1 MGLAR
6 IITRLSSGYDEIE
19 RDLRA
24 RGFQVERSS
33 PDEAAA
39 QPADLEI
46 TIEECTAEQALI
58 RAMDGGG
65 DASVFVAP
73 GALTGRAQPIAAIPF
88 VSSFDRAIPAGQG
101 AEVGPEFVR
110 ENLPTPELSAPSS
123 LQPEMSAPQVLLD
136 KDTPIGDLAQEIK
149 THEDVLAMENQEA
162 VQPETISSQ
171 TQVNEASLL
180 TTSQETHE
188 QGIEASPL
196 PGIQVDSDI
205 AAQAQAEI
213 AKEAVVGALESRL
226 RPELSE
232 PHHESLEAQPVEQFT
247 DFESA
252 AGIEPQTDE
261 TPLDQDV
268 ETEPVQEPVFAA
280 SDTVIIPE
288 LEPVIPALTQEAG
301 AAAGPVELH
310 SDGGAMDAGAQT
322 VPSDWPIWQ
331 PLADPAAPV
340 QVVQSAMSEA
350 EVPPQMMVQQAELPS
365 TVPAYPRN
373 RTPIPHRVNLQAYRA
388 ALKRFSMDDTLFW
401 KTATLAATVAV
412 AAMLVAVSFHRF
424 SPIPATL
431 ENSAAQGSGEV
442 QAPAAVVKGKHPA
455 ISGPAAVKTVAAESL
470 VEAKP
475 PVLVEASRVPNGSA
489 AHKVGLAASKQKIEA
504 KPQRSSYE
512 SDVIAQ
518 DTVVRYGATRAS
530 LPSPSAQKKSQ
541 VKRHSDMN

>member
-73 GALTGRAQPIAAIPF
+73 GALPGAAQPLAAIPF
-88 VSSFDRAIPAGQG
+88 IPSIQPAI
-101 AEVGPEFVR
+101 
-110 ENLPTPELSAPSS
+110 SAI
-123 LQPEMSAPQVLLD
+123 QPEIGRTFVVANPATTESAAELQSAEMIAPQPIWGT
-136 KDTPIGDLAQEIK
+136 DTAIGDLAQNAE
-149 THEDVLAMENQEA
+149 THEDALAMENEES
-162 VQPETISSQ
+162 VQPEMISSQ
-171 TQVNEASLL
+171 TQVNEGNLL

-365 TVPAYPRN
+365 TAPAYPRS
-373 RTPIPHRVNLQAYRA
+373 RTPIPYRVHLQAYRA
-388 ALKRFSMDDTLFW
+388 ALKRLSMDDTLFW
-401 KTATLAATVAV
+401 KTATLAAIVAA

-431 ENSAAQGSGEV
+431 DNSTAQGSGEV
-442 QAPAAVVKGKHPA
+442 QAPAAVLKGKHPT

-475 PVLVEASRVPNGSA
+475 PVLVEASHVSNASA
-489 AHKVGLAASKQKIEA
+489 ARKVGLAASKQKIET
-504 KPQRSSYE
+504 KPQRSFYE
-512 SDVIAQ
+512 SDVIAR

-530 LPSPSAQKKSQ
+530 LPSPSAKKKSQ
-541 VKRHSDMN
+541 VNRYSDMN

>member
-33 PDEAAA
+33 PDEPGA

-73 GALTGRAQPIAAIPF
+73 GALTGRAQPIAASPF
-88 VSSFDRAIPAGQG
+88 VPSFDRAIPAGQG

-110 ENLPTPELSAPSS
+110 ENTPTPELPAPSS
-123 LQPEMSAPQVLLD
+123 LQPERSAPQVPLE

-149 THEDVLAMENQEA
+149 THEDVLAMENQA
-162 VQPETISSQ
+162 VQPEMISSQ
-171 TQVNEASLL
+171 TQVNEGNLL

-196 PGIQVDSDI
+196 PGIQVDPAI
-205 AAQAQAEI
+205 ATQAQAEI
-213 AKEAVVGALESRL
+213 AKEAVVGALESS
-226 RPELSE
+226 ELSE

-261 TPLDQDV
+261 TPLNQDV

-373 RTPIPHRVNLQAYRA
+373 RTSIPHRVNLQAYRA

-431 ENSAAQGSGEV
+431 ENSAAQAGEV
-442 QAPAAVVKGKHPA
+442 QAPTAVVKSKHPA
-455 ISGPAAVKTVAAESL
+455 ISGPAAVKMVAAESL

-489 AHKVGLAASKQKIEA
+489 AHKVGLAASKQKSEA

-518 DTVVRYGATRAS
+518 ETVVRYGATRAS
-530 LPSPSAQKKSQ
+530 LPCPSAQEKSQ
-541 VKRHSDMN
+541 VKRHSDSN